1 MRFSSLAGEGKNV
14 FFWWGRQLWIC
25 RRAGAEGG
33 ALNLSVGEDSGK
45 SQMETENYKEKPS
58 EQLLSSC
65 YSRQLLIEDCI
76 WWNLHEIPFFL
87 PNYTAGIMIQ
97 ENPWTIYEVNFVKG
111 KLWTTFDL
119 FNLFDKLW
127 IWPSLGEGNCWEG
140 KRAQGLYLHRIISGS
155 KENLWLFNYFS
166 PILAFV
172 SYHPV
177 LDHVTCH
184 IRSWLLFP
192 LLSNAKNENLD
203 CPPYSTAYK
212 QDILWQ
218 EIFKLH
224 RIV

>member
-1 MRFSSLAGEGKNV
+1 MGKAALDLQESRGRERCTEPLSGGG
-14 FFWWGRQLWIC
+14 FWQEPDGNWELQ
-25 RRAGAEGG
+25 
-33 ALNLSVGEDSGK
+33 GK
-45 SQMETENYKEKPS
+45 TS

-87 PNYTAGIMIQ
+87 PNYMAGIMIQ

-140 KRAQGLYLHRIISGS
+140 KRAQGLYLHGIVSGS

-184 IRSWLLFP
+184 IGLWLLFP
-192 LLSNAKNENLD
+192 LLIYLMLKMRILIALLTQQPTNKTYYDKKFSNFTGLSKIQ
-203 CPPYSTAYK
+203 YRG
-212 QDILWQ
+212 
-218 EIFKLH
+218 KL
-224 RIV
+224 IPNS

>member
-1 MRFSSLAGEGKNV
+1 MGKAALDLQESRGRERCTEPLSRGG
-14 FFWWGRQLWIC
+14 FWQEPDGNWELQ
-25 RRAGAEGG
+25 
-33 ALNLSVGEDSGK
+33 GK
-45 SQMETENYKEKPS
+45 TS

-140 KRAQGLYLHRIISGS
+140 KRAQGLYLHGIVSGS

-184 IRSWLLFP
+184 IGLWLLFP
-192 LLSNAKNENLD
+192 LLIYLILKMRILIALLTQQ
-203 CPPYSTAYK
+203 STNKTYYDK
-212 QDILWQ
+212 KFLNFTELSKIQYRG
-218 EIFKLH
+218 KL
-224 RIV
+224 IPDS